1 MRNSVSHRLNHAPA
15 HVPQSWIDAQ
25 NAHVVPFFII
35 LLAIST
41 KQEHL
46 PISNSDTQ
54 LRPNKIRF
62 RRNAEIYDL
71 KHVIFAIKYGKN
83 GKNSHAKSA

>member
-1 MRNSVSHRLNHAPA
+1 MRDSASNSLNHAPA

-46 PISNSDTQ
+46 PISNSDIY

-62 RRNAEIYDL
+62 RRSAEIYDL
-71 KHVIFAIKYGKN
+71 KNVIFAIK
-83 GKNSHAKSA
+83 

>member
-1 MRNSVSHRLNHAPA
+1 MRDSASHRLNHAPA

-46 PISNSDTQ
+46 PISNSDSPICDQT
-54 LRPNKIRF
+54 KHVF
-62 RRNAEIYDL
+62 RRSAEIYDL
-71 KHVIFAIKYGKN
+71 KHVIFAIKYGEKR
-83 GKNSHAKSA
+83 